1 MIGRAPLETP
11 SGVRPP
17 RKRALRATAGLATL
31 LLAATALTMGPAT
44 AQQDDVE
51 DAERLRRIE
60 QELEAERDR
69 AKALGEKA
77 NSLEAEVG
85 DLQKELVN
93 KGRSAQTLED
103 QLSAVETT
111 LAKLQ
116 ADEQLNLRDL
126 DGRHDQMVRTLGA
139 LQRIA
144 LQPPELAFAVP
155 GRPLDAV
162 RSAMLLKVAVAEID
176 ERAEYLRSQL
186 DELRSL
192 RSEIALRREELQKVA
207 RELEAETESLAALT
221 KRKEEFYQKA
231 SRELDET
238 LERAAKRAA
247 EAENLRG
254 LVERLEQEAL
264 AREQAAK
271 QQEQAAGTESEESTI
286 ASLAKPL
293 DIRPFPSAPE
303 SLVVPAR
310 GRLTLRY
317 GDRSDSNAGAT
328 SKGIMVST
336 RAGAQVVAPYDG
348 RIVYSGEFRGYGQL
362 LIIEHGGRYHSL
374 LAGVERLNAA
384 VGQWVL
390 AGEPVGVMGRPED
403 GKPELYYELRRTGQ
417 PINPLPWLANID
429 DKVQG

>member
-1 MIGRAPLETP
+1 MIGHDLLPP
-11 SGVRPP
+11 STDGRPG
-17 RKRALRATAGLATL
+17 RRALGAGLVAL
-31 LLAATALTMGPAT
+31 LLAGTALNAEWAA
-44 AQQDDVE
+44 AQQE
-51 DAERLRRIE
+51 DAAESERLRQIE
-60 QELEAERDR
+60 EALEADRDR
-69 AKALGEKA
+69 AKALGEETD
-77 NSLEAEVG
+77 SLEAEVG

-111 LAKLQ
+111 LARLES
-116 ADEQLNLRDL
+116 DEQLNLRDL
-126 DGRHDQMVRTLGA
+126 ESRHEQMVRTLSA

-144 LQPPELAFAVP
+144 LQPPELAFAIP

-176 ERAEYLRSQL
+176 ERAEVLRDQL
-186 DELRSL
+186 DELRGL
-192 RSEIALRREELQKVA
+192 RAEIALRREELQKVA
-207 RELEAETESLAALT
+207 RSLEAETESLAALT
-221 KRKEEFYQKA
+221 KRKEELYQRA
-231 SRELDET
+231 SRELGET
-238 LERAAKRAA
+238 LERAAQRAA

-254 LVERLEQEAL
+254 LVERLEQEAQ
-264 AREQAAK
+264 ARAQAAR
-271 QQEQAAGTESEESTI
+271 QEREAGPGESTI

-293 DIRPFPSAPE
+293 DIRPFPSAPA

-317 GDRSDSNAGAT
+317 GDRSDSNPGAT
-328 SKGIMVST
+328 SKGILVST
-336 RAGAQVVAPYDG
+336 RVGAQVVAPYDG

-390 AGEPVGVMGRPED
+390 AGEPVGVMGRPQN

>member
-1 MIGRAPLETP
+1 MIGRPQHESLP
-11 SGVRPP
+11 GVPP
-17 RKRALRATAGLATL
+17 RRRAGLRAGTAVAAL
-31 LLAATALTMGPAT
+31 LLAGAALAALPAA
-44 AQQDDVE
+44 AQQDE
-51 DAERLRRIE
+51 AAESERLRQIE
-60 QELEAERDR
+60 QELEADRNR
-69 AKALGEKA
+69 AKELGEKA
-77 NSLEAEVG
+77 NTLEAEVG

-111 LAKLQ
+111 LARLQ
-116 ADEQLNLRDL
+116 SDEQLNLRDL
-126 DGRHDQMVRTLGA
+126 ESRHDQMVRTLSA

-144 LQPPELAFAVP
+144 LQPPELAFAIP

-176 ERAEYLRSQL
+176 ERAEVLRNQL

-207 RELEAETESLAALT
+207 RSLEAETESLAALT

-238 LERAAKRAA
+238 LQRAAKRAA

-254 LVERLEQEAL
+254 LVESLEQEAL

-271 QQEQAAGTESEESTI
+271 QEQEAGEAPQESTI
-286 ASLAKPL
+286 AALAKPL
-293 DIRPFPSAPE
+293 DIRPFPSAPA

-317 GDRSDSNAGAT
+317 GDRSTSNAGAT

-390 AGEPVGVMGRPED
+390 AGEPVGVMGRPQN

>member
-1 MIGRAPLETP
+1 
-11 SGVRPP
+11 
-17 RKRALRATAGLATL
+17 
-31 LLAATALTMGPAT
+31 
-44 AQQDDVE
+44 
-51 DAERLRRIE
+51 
-60 QELEAERDR
+60 
-69 AKALGEKA
+69 
-77 NSLEAEVG
+77 
-85 DLQKELVN
+85 
-93 KGRSAQTLED
+93 
-103 QLSAVETT
+103 
-111 LAKLQ
+111 
-116 ADEQLNLRDL
+116 
-126 DGRHDQMVRTLGA
+126 MVRTLSA

-144 LQPPELAFAVP
+144 LQPPELAIAVP

-162 RSAMLLKVAVAEID
+162 RSALLLKVAVAEID
-176 ERAEYLRSQL
+176 ERAEILRDQL

-207 RELEAETESLAALT
+207 RELEAETQSLAALT

-238 LERAAKRAA
+238 LERAAKQAA

-264 AREQAAK
+264 AREQAAR
-271 QQEQAAGTESEESTI
+271 QEEEAGAAPEQSTI
-286 ASLAKPL
+286 AALAKPL
-293 DIRPFPSAPE
+293 DIRPFPSAPS

-317 GDRSDSNAGAT
+317 GERDGENPGAT

-390 AGEPVGVMGRPED
+390 AGEPIGVMGRPQN

>member
-1 MIGRAPLETP
+1 MTAAATLEP
-11 SGVRPP
+11 PPGFSRP
-17 RKRALRATAGLATL
+17 RKHAGTGLAVL
-31 LLAATALTMGPAT
+31 LLAATALTSGPAA
-44 AQQDDVE
+44 AQQGDGAE
-51 DAERLRRIE
+51 SERLRQIE
-60 QELEAERDR
+60 QELEADRNR

-77 NSLEAEVG
+77 PSLEAEVG
-85 DLQKELVN
+85 DLQKELVS
-93 KGRSAQTLED
+93 KGRSAQKLED

-111 LAKLQ
+111 LARLQ

-126 DGRHDQMVRTLGA
+126 EGRHDQMVRTLSA

-144 LQPPELAFAVP
+144 LQPPELAFAIP

-176 ERAEYLRSQL
+176 ERAEVLRNQL

-221 KRKEEFYQKA
+221 KRKEEVYEKA

-238 LERAAKRAA
+238 LERAAKHAA

-264 AREQAAK
+264 ARAQAAK
-271 QQEQAAGTESEESTI
+271 QEEGAGAAPEESTI
-286 ASLAKPL
+286 AALAKPL
-293 DIRPFPSAPE
+293 DIRPFPSAPA

-317 GDRSDSNAGAT
+317 GDRDEGNAGAT

-390 AGEPVGVMGRPED
+390 AGEPVGVMGRPQS

>member
-1 MIGRAPLETP
+1 MTAAATLEP
-11 SGVRPP
+11 PPGFRP
-17 RKRALRATAGLATL
+17 RKHAGTGLAVL
-31 LLAATALTMGPAT
+31 LLAATALTSGPAA
-44 AQQDDVE
+44 AQQGDGAE
-51 DAERLRRIE
+51 SERLRQIE
-60 QELEAERDR
+60 QELEADRNR

-77 NSLEAEVG
+77 TSLEAEVG
-85 DLQKELVN
+85 DLQKELVS
-93 KGRSAQTLED
+93 KGRSAQKLED

-111 LAKLQ
+111 LARLQ

-126 DGRHDQMVRTLGA
+126 EGRHDQMVRTLSA

-144 LQPPELAFAVP
+144 LQPPELAFAIP

-176 ERAEYLRSQL
+176 ERAEVLRNQL

-221 KRKEEFYQKA
+221 KRKEEVYEKA

-238 LERAAKRAA
+238 LERAAKHAA

-264 AREQAAK
+264 ARAQAAK
-271 QQEQAAGTESEESTI
+271 QEEGAGAAPEESTI
-286 ASLAKPL
+286 AALAKPL
-293 DIRPFPSAPE
+293 DIRPFPSAPA

-317 GDRSDSNAGAT
+317 GDRDEGNAGAT

-390 AGEPVGVMGRPED
+390 AGEPVGVMGRPQS

>member
-1 MIGRAPLETP
+1 MIGPAFLESP
-11 SGVRPP
+11 SGLSPRRRP
-17 RKRALRATAGLATL
+17 ALCAVAGFASLILAG
-31 LLAATALTMGPAT
+31 TALTVGSAA
-44 AQQDDVE
+44 AQQNDVE
-51 DAERLRRIE
+51 ESERLRQIE

-69 AKALGEKA
+69 AKALGERA

-85 DLQKELVN
+85 DLQKALVS

-111 LAKLQ
+111 LARLQ
-116 ADEQLNLRDL
+116 ADETLNLRDL
-126 DGRHDQMVRTLGA
+126 ESRHGQMVRTLSA

-144 LQPPELAFAVP
+144 LQPPELAFAIP

-176 ERAEYLRSQL
+176 ERAEVLRSQL

-207 RELEAETESLAALT
+207 RELEAETVSLAALT

-271 QQEQAAGTESEESTI
+271 QQEEEAGDATEESTI
-286 ASLAKPL
+286 AALAKPL
-293 DIRPFPSAPE
+293 DIRPFPSDPA

-317 GDRSDSNAGAT
+317 GDRTESNAGAT

-348 RIVYSGEFRGYGQL
+348 RVVYSGEFRGYGQL

-390 AGEPVGVMGRPED
+390 AGEPVGVMARPQNGR
-403 GKPELYYELRRTGQ
+403 PELYYELRRTGQ
-417 PINPLPWLANID
+417 PINPVPWLANID

>member
-1 MIGRAPLETP
+1 MA
-11 SGVRPP
+11 
-17 RKRALRATAGLATL
+17 L
-31 LLAATALTMGPAT
+31 LLAGTALNAEWAA
-44 AQQDDVE
+44 AQQE
-51 DAERLRRIE
+51 DAAESERLRQIE
-60 QELEAERDR
+60 EALEADRDR
-69 AKALGEKA
+69 AKALGEETD
-77 NSLEAEVG
+77 SLEAEVG

-111 LAKLQ
+111 LARLES
-116 ADEQLNLRDL
+116 DEQLNLRDL
-126 DGRHDQMVRTLGA
+126 ESRHEQMVRTLSA

-144 LQPPELAFAVP
+144 LQPPELAFAIP

-176 ERAEYLRSQL
+176 ERAEVLRNQL
-186 DELRSL
+186 DELRGL
-192 RSEIALRREELQKVA
+192 RAEIALRREELQKVA
-207 RELEAETESLAALT
+207 RSLEAETESLAALT
-221 KRKEEFYQKA
+221 KRKEELYQRA
-231 SRELDET
+231 SRELGET
-238 LERAAKRAA
+238 LERAAQRAA

-254 LVERLEQEAL
+254 LVERLEQEAR
-264 AREQAAK
+264 ARAQAAR
-271 QQEQAAGTESEESTI
+271 QEREAGPGESTI

-293 DIRPFPSAPE
+293 DIRPFPSAPA

-317 GDRSDSNAGAT
+317 GDRSDSNPGAT
-328 SKGIMVST
+328 SKGILVST
-336 RAGAQVVAPYDG
+336 RVGAQVVAPYDG

-390 AGEPVGVMGRPED
+390 AGEPVGVMGRPQN

>member
-1 MIGRAPLETP
+1 MVGVPQVERKPGFPRGKRRRFRAGT
-11 SGVRPP
+11 
-17 RKRALRATAGLATL
+17 GLAAL
-31 LLAATALTMGPAT
+31 MLAGGALSAGPVA
-44 AQQDDVE
+44 AQQENDE
-51 DAERLRRIE
+51 ESARLRQIE
-60 QELEAERDR
+60 QELEAERNR
-69 AKALGEKA
+69 AKELGEKA

-85 DLQKELVN
+85 DLHKELVD

-111 LAKLQ
+111 LARLQ

-126 DGRHDQMVRTLGA
+126 EGRHDQMVRTLSA

-176 ERAEYLRSQL
+176 ERAEVLRNQL

-192 RSEIALRREELQKVA
+192 RSEIALRREELKKVA
-207 RELEAETESLAALT
+207 RELEAETVSLAALT

-238 LERAAKRAA
+238 LQRAAKRAA

-254 LVERLEQEAL
+254 LVERLEQESL
-264 AREQAAK
+264 ARAQAAR
-271 QQEQAAGTESEESTI
+271 QDEDSGAAPEPSTI
-286 ASLAKPL
+286 AALAKPL
-293 DIRPFPSAPE
+293 DIRPFPSVQS
-303 SLVVPAR
+303 SLVMPAR

-317 GDRSDSNAGAT
+317 GERSDGNPGAT

-390 AGEPVGVMGRPED
+390 AGEPVGVMGRPQN